1 MIATLVI
8 YGSGTTL
15 PRLAEIL
22 AIGSV
27 AGSALQ
33 FVVQLPAVW
42 RVAPDARLTIGI
54 TLTAAATDLDIRPR
68 VHEIIRNF
76 VPVFFSRGVVQV
88 SAYVDT
94 LLASLLPTGA
104 VAGLTNA
111 QLLYTL
117 PISLFG
123 MSVSAAELPAMSAV
137 ASGDR
142 AALESV
148 RLRLDDGLRR
158 IAYFVVPSA
167 MGRRNRSACPSCAP
181 AASTAVAQPC
191 IR

>member
-1 MIATLVI
+1 
-8 YGSGTTL
+8 
-15 PRLAEIL
+15 
-22 AIGSV
+22 
-27 AGSALQ
+27 
-33 FVVQLPAVW
+33 VQLPAVW

-68 VHEIIRNF
+68 VREIIRNF

-123 MSVSAAELPAMSAV
+123 MSVSAAELPALSAISALSGASV
-137 ASGDR
+137 DASG
-142 AALESV
+142 AE
-148 RLRLDDGLRR
+148 
-158 IAYFVVPSA
+158 
-167 MGRRNRSACPSCAP
+167 
-181 AASTAVAQPC
+181 
-191 IR
+191 